1 MGLDL
6 YVISTWIIPL
16 VLAITL
22 HEAAHGYVA
31 RAFGDDTAS
40 QAGRVTLNP
49 IPHIHPVGTVIMPG
63 LLLLSGLPALGFARP
78 VPVNFG
84 RLNHPKRDMI
94 WVAAAGPGANILM
107 ALTAAALLNVVTF
120 LPGDVRD
127 WVDINLANAI
137 RINLVLAVFNMIPLP
152 PLDGGRVVTG
162 LLPPDL
168 SQRYAQLGRY
178 GIVIVI
184 GAIFVPYLIS
194 SWGGPDFNI
203 LVWIIWPI
211 VQFLYDLILQVF
223 WLIR

>member
-1 MGLDL
+1 MGLDF
-6 YVISTWIIPL
+6 YAISTWIIPL

-31 RAFGDDTAS
+31 RMFGDDTAS
-40 QAGRVTLNP
+40 QLGRVTLNP

-94 WVAAAGPGANILM
+94 WVAAAGPGANIAM
-107 ALTAAALLNVVTF
+107 AIIAALSLNILTF
-120 LPGDVRD
+120 LPDAA
-127 WVDINLANAI
+127 WKWTSISISMAIKINLILAI
-137 RINLVLAVFNMIPLP
+137 FNMLPIP

-162 LLPPDL
+162 LLPPEL
-168 SQRYAQLGRY
+168 SRRYARLGRY
-178 GIVIVI
+178 GIVIVM
-184 GAIFVPYLIS
+184 GAIFIPYLIS

-203 LVWIIWPI
+203 LVWIVWPI
-211 VQFLYDLILQVF
+211 QQFLYDLIVQVF

>member
-49 IPHIHPVGTVIMPG
+49 IPHIHPVGTVVMPG

-94 WVAAAGPGANILM
+94 WVAAAGPGANIIM

-184 GAIFVPYLIS
+184 GAIFIPYLIS